1 MNAILR
7 EDSNTKPAR
16 TQEKKAREVTEH
28 NLVKGQGF

>member
-16 TQEKKAREVTEH
+16 TQEKKQEKSQSTTR
-28 NLVKGQGF
+28 